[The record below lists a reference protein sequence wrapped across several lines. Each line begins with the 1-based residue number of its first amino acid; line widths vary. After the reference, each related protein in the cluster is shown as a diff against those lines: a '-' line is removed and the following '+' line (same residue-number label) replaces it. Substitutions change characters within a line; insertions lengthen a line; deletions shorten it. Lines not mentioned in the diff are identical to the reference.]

1 MSEIIYKGK
10 IDGEFRGFNDEVLFK
25 MKNGT
30 YWIQAQYQY
39 WYHYAYCPDAAII
52 EENVRYILTVTGH
65 SIPVRKVT
73 DVIES
78 WIDGEFKG
86 WDGKTLYKL
95 QNGQI
100 WQQSTYKY
108 EYTYAYRP
116 DVIIYQTRSG
126 YKMRVAGTIA
136 DVQRVK

>member
-1 MSEIIYKGK
+1 MTEIIYKGK

-30 YWIQAQYQY
+30 YWIQARYQY
-39 WYHYAYCPDAAII
+39 WYHYAYCPDTTII
-52 EENVRYILTVTGH
+52 KENGRYILTVAEH
-65 SIPVRKVT
+65 SIPVRKLM
-73 DVIES
+73 DIIES

-86 WDGKTLYKL
+86 WDGKATYKL
-95 QNGQI
+95 QNGQV

-116 DVIIYQTRSG
+116 EALVYESDGG
-126 YKMRVAGTIA
+126 YKMCVAGTVA
-136 DVQRVK
+136 DVQRIR